1 MVLRARGCNY
11 RHYAVTSSSRWF
23 VISVVIA
30 IFRRVS
36 LKRKQREARRCDA
49 SCGQRAQTKQI
60 RVNSVLVFYLI
71 TVGSHLN
78 EWKKERNVAS
88 SGKVRARGQS
98 RNDGLPLPLAS
109 FFSLLPLLYL
119 FLPFPFAFLLSFFS
133 FLFGFVQSQS
143 NLLEITRPTSTI
155 HSALADV
162 RDAFVIRM
170 RIVSV
175 ANAPPA
181 HGRCSR
187 FPRSQA
193 PRSFFCS
200 NVR

>member
-1 MVLRARGCNY
+1 M
-11 RHYAVTSSSRWF
+11 
-23 VISVVIA
+23 
-30 IFRRVS
+30 
-36 LKRKQREARRCDA
+36 KRKQRGARRCDA
-49 SCGQRAQTKQI
+49 SRGHRAQTKQI

-88 SGKVRARGQS
+88 SGKVRAWGQS
-98 RNDGLPLPLAS
+98 RNDGFPLPLAS
-109 FFSLLPLLYL
+109 FFSLLPP
-119 FLPFPFAFLLSFFS
+119 FLFAFLLSFLS
-133 FLFGFVQSQS
+133 FLFAFVQSQS

-155 HSALADV
+155 HSALVDV

-170 RIVSV
+170 CIVSV

>member
-1 MVLRARGCNY
+1 MVLRARGCSY
-11 RHYAVTSSSRWF
+11 RHYAVTPSSRWF

-30 IFRRVS
+30 VFRRVS

-88 SGKVRARGQS
+88 SEKVRARGQS

-109 FFSLLPLLYL
+109 FFSL
-119 FLPFPFAFLLSFFS
+119 FLFAFLLSFFS